1 MRFRPLKIIIISL
14 LVFVFL
20 NNFITTCFASEQDQ
34 FISIDTTKTNYN
46 FLKKEQIG
54 NQIIMYY
61 DIYITLKNS
70 GNSTSDDITLDV
82 TDDGNYPFFQNHT
95 FSPGEDKTFIMEDW
109 IFEGNGV
116 HNITISYYPT
126 NQTRTNAHNSGSM
139 VLYLYENNPQQNNSS
154 TPGFEVFL
162 IFCAIIFLAVSTKFK
177 KI

>member
-1 MRFRPLKIIIISL
+1 MKLRNFKITIILL
-14 LVFVFL
+14 LVFVFF
-20 NNFITTCFASEQDQ
+20 NTFIIICFASELDQ
-34 FISIDTTKTNYN
+34 SISIDTTKTNYN

-70 GNSTSDDITLDV
+70 GNSASDDITLDV
-82 TDDGNYPFFQNHT
+82 IDDGGYPFIQNYT
-95 FSPGEDKTFIMEDW
+95 FSSGEDKTFIMEDW

-126 NQTRTNAHNSGSM
+126 NQSLTNSYNSGSM
-139 VLYLYENNPQQNNSS
+139 VLYLHENNQQQNNSS
-154 TPGFEVFL
+154 TPGFEAFL
-162 IFCAIIFLAVSTKFK
+162 IFGTILLLAISTKFE